1 MGCRE
6 AVGGRGKRGI
16 WDFEC
21 KIFFFV
27 GEIRYVTRKVALKD
41 ATLKK
46 TRNWRSSHVSQ
57 FELPAGWPSLLFFFL
72 KPGYF
77 LNLITS
83 LKTFLVV

>member
-16 WDFEC
+16 FG
-21 KIFFFV
+21 ILSVNFFFV
-27 GEIRYVTRKVALKD
+27 GETRYVTRKVALKD

-46 TRNWRSSHVSQ
+46 NRNWRSSHVSQ

-72 KPGYF
+72 KPGHF
-77 LNLITS
+77 PNLITS